1 MSVRDELLSFLRNP
15 GRFAGSASDPEVWLS
30 GLEAFALPRIAE
42 SGDWALRPAQEQA
55 WRGLADRRVG
65 LVLGP
70 PGTGKTH
77 LLSWL
82 IAGYRQARREAG
94 LSSRVFVTAF
104 TRNAVGNVLDA
115 VCDRFAAYAPAAPPP
130 LYIGSEP
137 PGSLSEA
144 VKQLGRDDDSRAPA
158 AIAGGDVV
166 LGGTIWSLYRM
177 LTQQACDGADGPTA
191 PLFDLVCIDEAS
203 QMVLGHGLLALAGL
217 APGGRIV
224 VAGDDQQLPPIR
236 AARTAVIDG
245 RELGGSLYAFLKSTH
260 AAEFALDETFRLNA
274 PLTAFPERKFYPG
287 RYASATPDKRLRLRR
302 DWRDGL
308 AGWEQAALDP
318 NFPIVLFVHDGPPAA
333 TSNPFEAQHVARLA
347 GLLQER
353 VEKTAG
359 DPSPPEQFWSDVA
372 AVVSPHRAQNAA
384 IRHMIADVGTGP
396 VFVETVDRIQ
406 GKERDV
412 VLLSYC
418 VADPEFALAEAE
430 FIFSTERLNVAIT
443 RARTKLICFVSRR
456 LLEAVPGDQNLLD
469 KAELLREFVFSCP
482 GRGDIV
488 LEGPSGR
495 EVTVQV
501 RARTFDGAIGEID
514 LTDEAAPSPPRTL
527 TPDLENVLQAIRDLA
542 VKDKYNST
550 TLSRL
555 RKALARPTEPYEECR
570 RLHGL
575 GFVALKKRLSQYGD
589 FWTVEP
595 FADPR
600 RVFDVD
606 LETVR
611 KRIAQ
616 VVLGSRKGRLPP
628 FYDIVRDRFD
638 WPASDGGDALLP
650 KLKQLQEEGIVTLDA
665 TSKGRMTVDV
675 PKQEPEP
682 ESETA
687 LPPTPTLSDDD
698 FSLLNKLEAI
708 EAKRIN
714 FGVFD
719 GWTSAAVLAN
729 NSRIALEDLTA
740 ALSRLQANG
749 YVLLAADGRIRSRI
763 AELAREVRYVKQ
775 RFKEDDANRRPFLVR
790 SLKLEVRDRDKP
802 VRSEDLDRVLSE
814 AAATAPEAAAA
825 AAGMGKALKRLWGDG
840 AEVAGFQARGIVAV
854 LSAWFGNGPET
865 LAVSA
870 DTGAGK
876 TEAAVLPMIVAA
888 AADAARGL
896 SGVRAVLTYPRVRL
910 VANQAQRLARY
921 MAALSQEAGMP
932 VVTLGMQVGQVPRSF
947 ERMRDWDRQA
957 GWEVAGPDAVTFP
970 FFSCPDCASAIH
982 LRPGEGIDR
991 VDALVCTRCDWRFD
1005 GWIGSKE
1012 GLVRTP
1018 PALFLPTTDSLH
1030 QWLNDPQYGLLF
1042 GDVQDFGAPRALL
1055 ADEIHLYTHIHGAQV
1070 GLALRRL
1077 AARAELNAG
1086 DSRRM
1091 VAVGM
1096 SATIGDPAA
1105 AWGRLIG
1112 RSDALVISPTADET
1126 RVNSR
1131 GREYFFFVQPE
1142 VESRG
1147 KDIAGASATI
1157 QSLMCV
1163 AHGMRRRTGHEGG
1176 FRSLVFLDSID
1187 KLRRLHSAYIDAE
1200 EGQGLSS
1207 LRTRRY
1213 GDDITGEPM
1222 TTCCRE
1228 PEGCDRFH
1236 DGECWW
1242 FAANDPFQRGSR
1254 GRRPVGSSLTV
1265 ASEPIFSGTKG
1276 QAEEMVKDADV
1287 VFATSSLEVGYDDPD
1302 ITLVYQHYAPQNL
1315 ASFIQRKGRGG
1326 RGADDRPITCATLSI
1341 YSPRDSWWFRRPHEM
1356 LAPASFETP
1365 LNPDNFFVRRAQAV
1379 CAILD
1384 IFARRQVR
1392 NEPVFDAEGHPTIA
1406 AEQEVDSHIR
1416 RLLGP
1421 DVWQEFGSSNF
1432 AAFWA
1437 GASKGSPR
1445 GGQLI
1450 DLRSSLAWAPKLLFD
1465 TVNLPAVVIEAD
1477 DIAANSRRDEDVSL
1491 ALPTIAPG
1499 NATRRYHGTAVHW
1512 RPPSH
1517 GRAPWFDPSDYA
1529 DAQWETP
1536 LGEASE
1542 LLAGLPHEAR
1552 DHLADLEPRI
1562 CRPTRVRLARLGR
1575 MFGAGWTPEWVWD
1588 ETASEI
1594 RPANRGREDTSVRHE
1609 SRGSLRG
1616 FLLVSADPSRGCD
1629 LDRTP
1634 IREWVASLRG
1644 FIGGKMNQQGSGLR
1658 LARIYWGCDAEVR
1671 TERQESAPGGVAQTF
1686 INPDTGRT
1694 LLHGY
1699 KVETEGLQF
1708 HLCSRR
1714 LDDFIVAEMDRLG
1727 NETAE
1732 KRRLSAQFMR
1742 FLVESRAHGLGVN
1755 AYEARRGA
1763 DLIVAA
1769 AGDVNLRERMTGLLR
1784 FWDGAALQEL
1794 FEEARSRLLAHH
1806 PLMSQRRVAR
1816 TAEVLA
1822 DFTFR
1827 NLIKS
1832 AMEEVKRPEAFSG
1845 YLRSVVLHALA
1856 LKLRQSFVHV
1866 GCGDESRVLAH
1877 VKLPIQFDGT
1887 TDDVVSICEA
1897 GAHGDGTT
1905 RGVLANLDALMEH
1918 WRDGFIAEC
1927 PNAAEDEVIR
1937 GFWTMPEKHAAW
1949 RLLDP
1954 RDPEDMRSVH
1964 RDLGVPTSMPSTPT
1978 ALLRILYGS
1987 ESVGSEQFDLYDLAH
2002 DIEAVRRDLETRL
2015 GREAHAWE
2023 LTSAAVIAARSND
2036 AEGALSRIHAAYGDL
2051 DDAAHGESFSPDA
2064 RLADQA
2070 YRIGAPLCVDGC
2082 RGCVHQTSELMSD
2095 SLVEVTVSRR
2105 LLARFLRH

>member
-1 MSVRDELLSFLRNP
+1 MSVRDELLTFLRDP
-15 GRFAGSASDPEVWLS
+15 ERFAGSATDPEVWLS
-30 GLEAFALPRIAE
+30 GLETFALPNIAE
-42 SGDWALRPAQEQA
+42 ADDWPLRPAQERA
-55 WRGLADRRVG
+55 WRGLADHRVG
-65 LVLGP
+65 LLLGP

-94 LSSRVFVTAF
+94 LTSRVFVTAF

-115 VCDRFAAYAPAAPPP
+115 VCERFAAYAPVAPPP
-130 LYIGSEP
+130 LYIGTPP
-137 PGSLSEA
+137 PGGLSDA
-144 VKQLGRDDDSRAPA
+144 VERLGRDDDGRAPV
-158 AIAGGDVV
+158 AIASGDVV

-177 LTQQACDGADGPTA
+177 LRSQSFDGPTA

-236 AARTAVIDG
+236 AARTAAVGG
-245 RELGGSLYAFLKSTH
+245 RELGGSLYAFLKSTQ

-287 RYASATPDKRLRLRR
+287 RYASATPDKRLRLRQ

-318 NFPIVLFVHDGPPAA
+318 DLPIVLFVHDGPPAA
-333 TSNPFEAQHVARLA
+333 TSNPFEARLAARLA

-353 VEKTAG
+353 VEAKNGGLT
-359 DPSPPEQFWSDVA
+359 SSELFWSNSV

-384 IRHMIADVGTGP
+384 IRHMIGDAGSGSA
-396 VFVETVDRIQ
+396 FVETVDRIQ

-443 RARTKLICFVSRR
+443 RARTKLIGFISRR
-456 LLEAVPGDQNLLD
+456 LLEAVPGDQELLD

-482 GRGDIV
+482 SRGDIV
-488 LEGPSGR
+488 MDGPSGR
-495 EVTVQV
+495 EVLVQV
-501 RARTFDGAIGEID
+501 RARSFDGAETEID
-514 LTDEAAPSPPRTL
+514 LTEGSPSPPPRTL

-542 VKDKYNST
+542 VRSKYNSAT
-550 TLSRL
+550 VKQL
-555 RKALARPTEPYEECR
+555 KNALARTTEPYDECR

-575 GFVALKKRLSQYGD
+575 GYVSLKKKPGKYGD

-595 FADPR
+595 FAELR
-600 RVFDVD
+600 RVIDVD

-611 KRIAQ
+611 KRIAE
-616 VVLGSRKGRLPP
+616 VVRESRQGRLPP
-628 FYDIVRDRFD
+628 FYDAIRDRFD

-650 KLKQLQEEGIVTLDA
+650 KLKQLHEEGVVKLGTNSA
-665 TSKGRMTVDV
+665 GQMTVDL
-675 PKQEPEP
+675 PRQRPET
-682 ESETA
+682 ETETETELSTA
-687 LPPTPTLSDDD
+687 PALSDDD
-698 FSLLNKLEAI
+698 FFLLNALEDT

-719 GWTSAAVLAN
+719 GWTSTASLARAG
-729 NSRIALEDLTA
+729 RIAPEEVAA
-740 ALSRLQANG
+740 ALSRLEANG
-749 YVLLAADGRIRSRI
+749 YLMLAADGRIRSRI

-775 RFKEDDANRRPFLVR
+775 RFKTDDADRRPFLVR

-802 VRSEDLDRVLSE
+802 VRSLDLDRVLSE
-814 AAATAPEAAAA
+814 AAASTPEAAAA
-825 AAGMGKALKRLWGDG
+825 AAGIGKTLKRLWGEK
-840 AEVAGFQARGIVAV
+840 AQVAGFQARGMAAV
-854 LSAWFGNGPET
+854 LSAWFGKGCET
-865 LAVSA
+865 LAISA
-870 DTGAGK
+870 DTGSGK

-896 SGVRAVLTYPRVRL
+896 RGVRAVLTYPRVRL

-947 ERMRDWDRQA
+947 ERIGDRDREA
-957 GWEVAGPDAVTFP
+957 GWEIAGPGAVTFP

-982 LRPGEGIDR
+982 LRPNEGVDR
-991 VDALVCTRCDWRFD
+991 ADALVCTRCDWRFA

-1012 GLVRTP
+1012 GLIRNP
-1018 PALFLPTTDSLH
+1018 PALFLPTADSLH
-1030 QWLNDPQYGLLF
+1030 QWLNDPQYAPLF
-1042 GDVQDFGAPRALL
+1042 GDVPGFAAPRALL

-1086 DSRRM
+1086 DGRRM
-1091 VAVGM
+1091 VAIGM
-1096 SATIGDPAA
+1096 SATIGDPGAT
-1105 AWGRLIG
+1105 WGRLIG
-1112 RSDALVISPTADET
+1112 RSDALVISPAPDET
-1126 RVNSR
+1126 KVNPR
-1131 GREYFFFVQPE
+1131 GREYFLFVQPE

-1147 KDIAGASATI
+1147 KDIAGASTTI

-1163 AHGMRRRTGHEGG
+1163 AHGMRRRTGDDGG
-1176 FRSLVFLDSID
+1176 YRSLVFLDSID
-1187 KLRRLHSAYIDAE
+1187 KLRRLHGAYMDAE
-1200 EGQGLSS
+1200 ENQELAA

-1213 GDDITGEPM
+1213 GDDIAGEPM
-1222 TTCCRE
+1222 TACCGE
-1228 PEGCDRFH
+1228 PEGCDRFR

-1242 FAANDPFQRGSR
+1242 FAANDRRQRVAA
-1254 GRRPVGSSLTV
+1254 GRHPVGSCLTV
-1265 ASEPIFSGTKG
+1265 ARAPIFSGTTG
-1276 QAEEMVKDADV
+1276 AAEELIKDADV

-1326 RGADDRPITCATLSI
+1326 RGTDDRPITCATLSI

-1356 LAPASFETP
+1356 LAPAGFETP

-1384 IFARRQVR
+1384 AFARRLAR
-1392 NEPVFDAEGHPTIA
+1392 NEPVFDAAGNPTIA
-1406 AEQEVDSHIR
+1406 AEQEADAHVRSV
-1416 RLLGP
+1416 LGA
-1421 DVWQEFGSSNF
+1421 DVWREFGSPDF

-1437 GASKGSPR
+1437 DAAGRSPR
-1445 GGQLI
+1445 GGRLT
-1450 DLRSSLAWAPKLLFD
+1450 DLRDSLSWAPRFLFD
-1465 TVNLPAVVIEAD
+1465 TVNLPAVVIETNEVGAE
-1477 DIAANSRRDEDVSL
+1477 RRPYEDVSL
-1491 ALPTIAPG
+1491 ALPTVAPG
-1499 NATRRYHGTAVHW
+1499 NATRRFHGTAVHW

-1517 GRAPWFDPSDYA
+1517 GRAPWLDPSDYA
-1529 DAQWETP
+1529 EAQWEAP
-1536 LGEASE
+1536 FDEAGE
-1542 LLAGLPHEAR
+1542 LLAALPHEAR
-1552 DHLADLEPRI
+1552 AGLADLEPRI
-1562 CRPTRVRLARLGR
+1562 CRPTRIRLARLGR
-1575 MFGAGWTPEWVWD
+1575 IFVAGWTPEWVCD
-1588 ETASEI
+1588 ETTSEV
-1594 RPANRGREDTSVRHE
+1594 RLAKGGREDASVRHD

-1616 FLLVSADPSRGCD
+1616 FLLVRGDPSRGRD
-1629 LDRTP
+1629 LDQTP
-1634 IREWVASLRG
+1634 IREWVTSLRG
-1644 FIGGKMNQQGSGLR
+1644 FTGEKMDRRGSGLR
-1658 LARIYWGCDAEVR
+1658 LARVYWGCDAEVR
-1671 TERQESAPGGVAQTF
+1671 TERQESAPCGFAQTF
-1686 INPDTGRT
+1686 VNPDSGRP

-1699 KVETEGLQF
+1699 QVETEGLQF

-1714 LDDFIVAEMDRLG
+1714 LDDFIAAEMERLG

-1732 KRRLSAQFMR
+1732 MRRLSAQFMR
-1742 FLVESRAHGLGVN
+1742 YLVESRARGLGVN

-1769 AGDVNLRERMTGLLR
+1769 AGDGDLRKRLTGLLR

-1806 PLMSQRRVAR
+1806 PLMSQRRVAQ
-1816 TAEVLA
+1816 TAEALG
-1822 DFTFR
+1822 DFAFR
-1827 NLIKS
+1827 DLVKS
-1832 AMEEVKRPEAFSG
+1832 AVEEVKRPGAFSG

-1877 VKLPIQFDGT
+1877 VKLPIQFDGM
-1887 TDDVVSICEA
+1887 TDDVISICEA

-1905 RGVLANLDALMEH
+1905 RGVLANLDALLEH

-1927 PNAAEDEVIR
+1927 PNAAEDEAMR
-1937 GFWTMPEKHAAW
+1937 RFWTMPEKHAAW
-1949 RLLDP
+1949 RRLDP
-1954 RDPEDMRSVH
+1954 RNPEDMLSVH
-1964 RDLGVPTSMPSTPT
+1964 RELGVPASVPATPT

-1987 ESVGSEQFDLYDLAH
+1987 ESVGSEQFDLYDLAN
-2002 DIEAVRRDLETRL
+2002 DIEAVRRDLASRL

-2023 LTSAAVIAARSND
+2023 LTSAAVVAARADD
-2036 AEGALSRIHAAYGDL
+2036 AVSTLSRILAAYGML
-2051 DDAAHGESFSPDA
+2051 DDAAQEESFSPEA

-2082 RGCVHQTSELMSD
+2082 RGCVHQASELMSD

-2105 LLARFLRH
+2105 LLARFLQR